1 MGKVI
6 FVMVDALGYE
16 TATKRAGYLEHL
28 VTHNKAAKYK
38 MQGDLP
44 AASRPM
50 YETLM
55 TGLPAWMHGVTMNDV
70 VRESRCENIFSL
82 CKKQGLVTA
91 AAAFGWICELYT
103 GKYPFDPYTDR
114 ILDQPRG
121 NLDCGIFYQNC
132 DYPDSELY
140 ADGEYLRKKY
150 HPDFLRIHP
159 MNVDTIGHG
168 YGCLSKENQG
178 AADASFQQIARL
190 CEDWREDGY
199 DVIVT
204 GDHGMDTLGLHGG
217 NEAVQRDVPLY
228 ILSDQV
234 KKGDFTDHEISNLQA
249 APLVCRLLGIPL
261 SEGMIQE
268 NQIEMEN

>member
-44 AASRPM
+44 SASRPM

-55 TGLPAWMHGVTMNDV
+55 TGLPVWMHGVTMNGV
-70 VRESRCENIFSL
+70 IRKSRCENIFSL

-91 AAAFGWICELYT
+91 AAAFGWISELYT
-103 GKYPFDPYTDR
+103 GKFPFNPYEDR
-114 ILDQPRG
+114 ILDHPEG
-121 NLDCGIFYQNC
+121 DLDCGIFYQNC

-140 ADGEYLRKKY
+140 GDAEYLRKKY
-150 HPDFLRIHP
+150 HPDFLLIHP
-159 MNVDTIGHG
+159 MNVDTVGHV
-168 YGCLSKENQG
+168 YGCMSKEYQG
-178 AADASFQQIARL
+178 TADLSFQQIARL
-190 CEDWREDGY
+190 CEGWREDGY

-204 GDHGMDTLGLHGG
+204 GDHGMDTFGIHGG
-217 NEAVQRDVPLY
+217 NEAIQRDVPLY

-234 KKGDFTDHEISNLQA
+234 KKGDFTDRVISNLQA
-249 APLVCRLLGIPL
+249 APLVCRLLKIPF
-261 SEGMIQE
+261 SEGMVQE